1 MTFMTDDRE
10 ETPRRRQASAEALA
24 GREAASLVRDL
35 NRRLGS
41 WQAASVKVHT
51 IAQRLKAAGRGDPSV
66 VEEAQA
72 LRRSLSVEKQ
82 RFEAMIPEQSE
93 RVANHGRV
101 NDTRRSFEMIAERLS
116 DALRLMGHEPEAE

>member
-1 MTFMTDDRE
+1 MTFMTDE
-10 ETPRRRQASAEALA
+10 NTETPRRRQVSAEALA

-66 VEEAQA
+66 EEEARA
-72 LRRSLSVEKQ
+72 LLHALSVEMQ
-82 RFEAMIPEQSE
+82 RFEAMLPEQSE

-101 NDTRRSFEMIAERLS
+101 NDTRRSFEMIAERLKA
-116 DALRLMGHEPEAE
+116 ALRLLGSEPGAE